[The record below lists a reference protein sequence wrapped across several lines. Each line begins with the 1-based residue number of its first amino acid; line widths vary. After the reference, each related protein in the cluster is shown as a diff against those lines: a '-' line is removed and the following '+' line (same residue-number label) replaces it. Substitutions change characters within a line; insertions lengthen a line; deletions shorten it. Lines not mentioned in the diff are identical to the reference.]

1 MLTGFLVGM
10 VLPVNSLLGASLITQ
25 EFTGNLSLVNSSPG
39 IQNPAE
45 ESAYSGFI
53 VYDDNGN
60 LVDWEL
66 NLTELNLNFNPNST
80 VDDLTPTVDFQLASA
95 SDWDLRVDFGIA
107 FDAPL
112 YTLARNDSEIVF
124 TETLG
129 LVGVTTYA
137 DFNPTVSVSSD
148 EDNNASVP
156 ESNNIWGLVLACGV
170 GALALKR
177 TVPNV

>member
-45 ESAYSGFI
+45 ELPYSGFI
-53 VYDDNGN
+53 VYDDGGN
-60 LVDWEL
+60 LVDWEIDVGSEIL
-66 NLTELNLNFNPNST
+66 NPDSKFQE
-80 VDDLTPTVDFQLASA
+80 LTPTIDFQLASA

-112 YTLARNDSEIVF
+112 YTLARNDSEIVYSADA
-124 TETLG
+124 G
-129 LVGVTTYA
+129 LIGGVSYS
-137 DFNPTVSVSSD
+137 DSNPIISVSSD